1 MAKKTIVLVCSAGM
15 STSLLVLNME
25 RAIEARGLDID
36 VFAIS
41 GSDVADFLEK
51 RPINVMLLGPQVRF
65 MKRQFG
71 PILEPRGIP
80 VEVITMKDYGLM
92 DGESVLIWAEE
103 LMKGAN

>member
-1 MAKKTIVLVCSAGM
+1 MAEKKTIMLVCSAGM

-25 RAIEARGLDID
+25 KAILRRGLDVE

-51 RPINVMLLGPQVRF
+51 KSIDVMLLGPQVRF

-71 PILEPRGIP
+71 PLLEPKGIP
-80 VEVITMKDYGLM
+80 VEVISMKDYGLM
-92 DGESVLIWAEE
+92 DGESVLLWAEQ
-103 LMKGAN
+103 LMEK